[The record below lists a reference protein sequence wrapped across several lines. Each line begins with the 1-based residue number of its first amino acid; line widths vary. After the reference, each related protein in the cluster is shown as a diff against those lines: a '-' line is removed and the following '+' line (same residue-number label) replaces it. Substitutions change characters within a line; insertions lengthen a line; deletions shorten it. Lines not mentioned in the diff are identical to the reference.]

1 MKSWAGSG
9 PRAEHAIG
17 CGPLARG
24 GTRAVRGGEGSA
36 PRARCGGEG
45 CAPRAPQDRRSAR
58 RTLQKEGLAC
68 QWFTT
73 IAHERGEIGLWLT
86 GILTN
91 HAIACAQLLLP

>member
-1 MKSWAGSG
+1 MNSWAGSG
-9 PRAEHAIG
+9 PRADAR
-17 CGPLARG
+17 AARRG
-24 GTRAVRGGEGSA
+24 G
-36 PRARCGGEG
+36 PRV
-45 CAPRAPQDRRSAR
+45 PRAPQDRRSAR
-58 RTLQKEGLAC
+58 HTLQKEGLAC